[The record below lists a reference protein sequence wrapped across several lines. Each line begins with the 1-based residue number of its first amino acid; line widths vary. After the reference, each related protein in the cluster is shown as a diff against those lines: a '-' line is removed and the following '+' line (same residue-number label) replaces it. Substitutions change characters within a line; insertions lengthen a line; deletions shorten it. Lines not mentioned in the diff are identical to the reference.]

1 MGVIVG
7 TLFMG
12 LAPAEFQTTLGF
24 LFFNLLFLGFGG
36 ASHVSILGQ
45 LCVVRRLPLQL
56 SIFGC

>member
-36 ASHVSILGQ
+36 AFTVSSPGQ
-45 LCVVRRLPLQL
+45 LCVVHRRPLQR
-56 SIFGC
+56 